1 MGELIGVHVRWM
13 DSKGLFLHRIFSEP
27 TGIKMLTEK
36 NQTIRNLVRINFTP
50 DSELGGEPF
59 KVPAIYKFSQI

>member
-1 MGELIGVHVRWM
+1 M
-13 DSKGLFLHRIFSEP
+13 DGQQGLVFAPNLFRTYWH
-27 TGIKMLTEK
+27 K
-36 NQTIRNLVRINFTP
+36 NVDGKNRTIRNLVRINFTP